1 MELLLSNTAACI
13 ALLAAAMF
21 FMIGLLTG
29 LWKYRCMRN
38 NPQAQAPFY
47 VNTAHRAALMYA
59 FSAQLIAVFAVL
71 SALPA
76 WLNTIGVLLLI
87 AFFALAI
94 IHYIQLGLSSNSDNS
109 LRDSTDKQ
117 KDYLI
122 LNLLATAEISGFSI
136 LFIGFIIRLING

>member
-1 MELLLSNTAACI
+1 
-13 ALLAAAMF
+13 
-21 FMIGLLTG
+21 
-29 LWKYRCMRN
+29 
-38 NPQAQAPFY
+38 
-47 VNTAHRAALMYA
+47 MYA